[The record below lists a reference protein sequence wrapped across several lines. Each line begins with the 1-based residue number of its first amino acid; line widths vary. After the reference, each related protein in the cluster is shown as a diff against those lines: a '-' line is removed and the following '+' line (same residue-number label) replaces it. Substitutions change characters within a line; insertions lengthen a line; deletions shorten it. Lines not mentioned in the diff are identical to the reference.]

1 MGFAESTYADLTW
14 EGKSVQ
20 LDQIEQE
27 LHRLR
32 GEAAATEGAR
42 LPGHSKVLNLV
53 VFAKQDTHIQAVHE
67 TVGRVSG
74 RHPMRAIIVAADPDS
89 VSSSLDTRIHTY
101 CCQDPATGAQLTCE
115 QLLIVTTGEPAR
127 HVTGVV
133 EQLLITDLPTYL
145 WWSGEPEYKSE
156 NFSQLMRIAKKLI
169 LDSNTFA
176 SSAETLRQVA
186 ASSEGRSQVCAV
198 TDLNWVRLSRWFE
211 AVAQCFD
218 DPRLRP
224 HLSGIQRVRVEYAAS
239 DAGAD
244 APPTQAALLAGWLF
258 SRLGV
263 PPERVEFETSAFP
276 VPGGQVTMFE
286 IETYHGEQ
294 GLFQVRMKP
303 HDRDHA
309 VVRAKIGEATVLEH
323 SIHIGARSDAEL
335 LDVSLE
341 SCQRDLPYEE
351 SLVVAAALLERNV
364 AQ

>member
-1 MGFAESTYADLTW
+1 MGFAESTYADLSW

-32 GEAAATEGAR
+32 EEATVSAGAR
-42 LPGHSKVLNLV
+42 LSGQSKVLNLV
-53 VFAKQDTHIQAVHE
+53 VFTGQDTDARTLHE
-67 TVGRVSG
+67 TVGRVSS
-74 RHPMRAIIVAADPDS
+74 RHPMRAIILAVQPDRAD
-89 VSSSLDTRIHTY
+89 SSLDTRIHTY
-101 CCQDPATGAQLTCE
+101 CCQDPATGAQLSCE
-115 QLLIVTTGEPAR
+115 QLLVVASGEPAR

-145 WWSGEPEYKSE
+145 WWGGEPERASE
-156 NFSQLMRIAKKLI
+156 TFSQLMRITKKLI
-169 LDSNTFA
+169 LDSNTFT
-176 SSAETLRQVA
+176 SSPEALRQVA
-186 ASSEGRSQVCAV
+186 AISEGRSQVCAV

-218 DPRLRP
+218 DPRLRS
-224 HLSGIQRVRVEYAAS
+224 HLSDIQRVRVEYAGG
-239 DAGAD
+239 DTGAD

-258 SRLGV
+258 SRLGTS
-263 PPERVEFETSAFP
+263 PERVELETSALP

-286 IETYHGEQ
+286 LETHHGEQ
-294 GLFQVRMKP
+294 GWFQVRMKP
-303 HDRDHA
+303 HDPDHA
-309 VVRAKIGEATVLEH
+309 VVRAQIAGAPVLEH
-323 SIHIGARSDAEL
+323 SAHIGARSDAEL

-351 SLVVAAALLERNV
+351 SLEVAAALLERNI